1 MPVDMA
7 HGGASRSEGS
17 ALGQSHVDVVSV
29 RLAFGDRRVFDG
41 LSCRFSQAKVSVILG
56 ASGVGKSTLL
66 RLVAG
71 LQRPDYGDI
80 WIGEQEIS
88 RLPERQMLRV
98 RKRLGMMFQGGAL
111 LDSMSVFD
119 NVALPLREHTRM
131 RDAEVTERVHAQ
143 FEAVGLKRVDALL
156 PGQLSGGMK
165 KRVALARAMI
175 MDPEILLIDEPF
187 SGLDPLAVR
196 LIEALLI
203 EVNHTKG
210 LTMILTNHH
219 IGSTMRMADEVV
231 FLVDGAAIS
240 GTVKE
245 LKASIDPRIQRFLT
259 AAGSGPALED
269 AS

>member
-1 MPVDMA
+1 MA
-7 HGGASRSEGS
+7 DQGNSR
-17 ALGQSHVDVVSV
+17 VDVVSV

-41 LSCRFSQAKVSVILG
+41 LSCRFSQGKISVILG

-66 RLVAG
+66 RLMAG

-88 RLPERQMLRV
+88 HLPERQMRRV
-98 RKRLGMMFQGGAL
+98 RTRLGMMFQGGAL
-111 LDSMSVFD
+111 LDSMTVFD

-131 RDAEVTERVHAQ
+131 REAEITERVHAQ

-165 KRVALARAMI
+165 KRTALARAMI
-175 MDPEILLIDEPF
+175 TEPEILLIDEPF

-196 LIEALLI
+196 LIEALLV

-231 FLVDGAAIS
+231 FLVDGAAIC

-245 LKASIDPRIQRFLT
+245 TKESIDPRIQRFLI
-259 AAGSGPALED
+259 AAGTGPALED

>member
-7 HGGASRSEGS
+7 HGRAPRSEGPP
-17 ALGQSHVDVVSV
+17 LGQSHVDVVSV
-29 RLAFGDRRVFDG
+29 RLAFGERRVFDG

-66 RLVAG
+66 RLIAG

-80 WIGEQEIS
+80 WIGEQEIT
-88 RLPERQMLRV
+88 RLPEREMLKV

-111 LDSMSVFD
+111 LDSTTVFD

-131 RDAEVTERVHAQ
+131 SESEVRERVHAQ
-143 FEAVGLKRVDALL
+143 FEAVGLKRVDDLL

-165 KRVALARAMI
+165 KRAALARAMI

-196 LIEALLI
+196 LIEALLV

-210 LTMILTNHH
+210 LTMVLTNHH

-245 LKASIDPRIQRFLT
+245 ISQSSDPRIRRFLA
-259 AAGSGPALED
+259 AAGSGPALEE

>member
-1 MPVDMA
+1 MA
-7 HGGASRSEGS
+7 RGGA
-17 ALGQSHVDVVSV
+17 HVDVVSV

-41 LSCRFSQAKVSVILG
+41 LSCRFSQARVSVILG
-56 ASGVGKSTLL
+56 ASGCGKTTLL
-66 RLVAG
+66 RLMAG
-71 LQRPDYGDI
+71 LQKPDYGDV

-88 RLPERQMLRV
+88 RLPERQIMRV
-98 RKRLGMMFQGGAL
+98 RRRLGMMFQGGAL

-119 NVALPLREHTRM
+119 NVALPLREHTR
-131 RDAEVTERVHAQ
+131 RKEREIAERVHAQ
-143 FEAVGLKRVDALL
+143 LEAVGLKRVDKLL
-156 PGQLSGGMK
+156 PGQLSGGMR

-175 MDPEILLIDEPF
+175 TDPEILLIDEPF

-196 LIEALLI
+196 LIEALLR

-219 IGSTMRMADEVV
+219 IGSTMRLADEIV
-231 FLVDGAAIS
+231 FLCDGAAIT

-245 LKASIDPRIQRFLT
+245 IKESADPRIQRFLV
-259 AAGSGPALED
+259 AAGTGPALEE

>member
-1 MPVDMA
+1 MA
-7 HGGASRSEGS
+7 RGGA
-17 ALGQSHVDVVSV
+17 HVDVVSV

-41 LSCRFSQAKVSVILG
+41 LSCRFSEARVSVILG
-56 ASGVGKSTLL
+56 ASGCGKTTLL
-66 RLVAG
+66 RLMAG
-71 LQRPDYGDI
+71 LQKPDYGDV

-88 RLPERQMLRV
+88 RLPERQIMRV

-131 RDAEVTERVHAQ
+131 KEREIAERVHRQ
-143 FEAVGLKRVDALL
+143 LEAVGLRRVDGLL
-156 PGQLSGGMK
+156 PGQLSGGMR
-165 KRVALARAMI
+165 KRVALGRAMI
-175 MDPEILLIDEPF
+175 TEPEILLIDEPF
-187 SGLDPLAVR
+187 SGLDPLGVR
-196 LIEALLI
+196 LIEALLV
-203 EVNHTKG
+203 EVNRAKG

-231 FLVDGAAIS
+231 FLVDGAAIA

-245 LKASIDPRIQRFLT
+245 LKSSIDPRIQRFLV
-259 AAGSGPALED
+259 AAGTGPELED

>member
-1 MPVDMA
+1 MA
-7 HGGASRSEGS
+7 DHGSSR
-17 ALGQSHVDVVSV
+17 VDVVSV

-41 LSCRFSQAKVSVILG
+41 LSCRFSQAKISVSLG
-56 ASGVGKSTLL
+56 ASGCGKTTLL
-66 RLVAG
+66 RLMAG
-71 LQRPDYGDI
+71 LQRPDYGDL

-88 RLPERQMLRV
+88 RLPERQLRRV
-98 RKRLGMMFQGGAL
+98 RRRLGMMFQGGAL

-119 NVALPLREHTRM
+119 NVALPLRERG
-131 RDAEVTERVHAQ
+131 RLREPEIVERVHAQ

-165 KRVALARAMI
+165 KRVALARAMVT
-175 MDPEILLIDEPF
+175 DPEILLIDEPF

-196 LIEALLI
+196 LIEALLV

-231 FLVDGAAIS
+231 FLVDGAGIS

-245 LKASIDPRIQRFLT
+245 LKESIDPRIQRFLL
-259 AAGSGPALED
+259 AAGTGPALED

>member
-1 MPVDMA
+1 MA
-7 HGGASRSEGS
+7 PGGARSE
-17 ALGQSHVDVVSV
+17 APPAGQSHVDVVSV

-41 LSCRFSQAKVSVILG
+41 LSCRFSQARKSVILG
-56 ASGVGKSTLL
+56 ASGCGKTTLL
-66 RLVAG
+66 RLMAG

-88 RLPERQMLRV
+88 RLPERQIRRV

-131 RDAEVTERVHAQ
+131 SEKEITDRVHAQ
-143 FEAVGLKRVDALL
+143 FDAVGLRRVDALL

-165 KRVALARAMI
+165 KRAALARAMVT
-175 MDPEILLIDEPF
+175 DPEILLIDEPF

-196 LIEALLI
+196 LIEALLV
-203 EVNHTKG
+203 EVNQTKG

-219 IGSTMRMADEVV
+219 IGSTMRMADEIV

-240 GTVKE
+240 GTVRE
-245 LKASIDPRIQRFLT
+245 IRESIDPRIRRFLS
-259 AAGSGPALED
+259 AAGSGPELED